1 MKLIKGD
8 NVKVLIGKDKGRTGK
23 IVRTLPKFDQI
34 VVEGLNKFKKHLK
47 PTASGQSGRII
58 EKERPLKSSKV
69 ILICPH
75 CQKPTRISY
84 QLDKSGEKYRL
95 CRKCQSIINHETK

>member
-23 IVRTLPKFDQI
+23 IVRTFPKLDQV

-47 PTASGQSGRII
+47 PATAGQSGRII
-58 EKERPLKSSKV
+58 EKERPLKSSKL

-75 CQKPTRISY
+75 CLKPTRVTY
-84 QLDKSGEKYRL
+84 QLDKSGAKYRL

>member
-8 NVKVLIGKDKGRTGK
+8 HVKILIGKDKGRSGK
-23 IVRTLPKFDQI
+23 IIRTLPKKGQV

-47 PTASGQSGRII
+47 PSASGQSGRII
-58 EKERPLKSSKV
+58 EKERPLDSSKV

-75 CQKPTRISY
+75 CQKPTRIAY
-84 QLDKSGEKYRL
+84 QLDKSGNKYRL
-95 CRKCQSIINHETK
+95 CRKCQSVIQHETK